1 MNRMLGRGL
10 VATFLALIVPL
21 IASAGSASADVV
33 MNEVESDGAS
43 DYVELF
49 NTGAEPVDIGGYQID
64 DDNDGNRFAIAKGTI
79 LPAGGYYV
87 ADPTS
92 AVAFG
97 APDAARLFAPA
108 DPFNP
113 VDSHSWTSHAATTY
127 GRCPNGTGVFVETVS
142 PTPGAAND
150 CPSVEVDCVVPAI
163 AKGSSRK
170 KVKSKL
176 AQANC
181 TLGDVTKRFSSR
193 VKRGK
198 LIRLK
203 EEAGT
208 ELEPGA
214 EVAAVFS
221 KGKRPS

>member
-1 MNRMLGRGL
+1 MSRMLGRGV

-21 IASAGSASADVV
+21 IATAAAAPAAVV
-33 MNEVESDGAS
+33 INEVESDGAS
-43 DYVELF
+43 DYAELF
-49 NTGAEPVDIGGYQID
+49 NTGPEPIDIGEYQID
-64 DDNDGNRFAIAKGTI
+64 DDNDGNRYAIPNGTI
-79 LPAGGYYV
+79 LPAGGFYV
-87 ADPTS
+87 ADVS
-92 AVAFG
+92 SQVAFG

-108 DPFNP
+108 DPLNP
-113 VDSHSWTSHAATTY
+113 LDSHSWISHAATTY
-127 GRCPNGTGVFVETVS
+127 GRCPDGNGEFAVTIT
-142 PTPGAAND
+142 PTPGTANECESGGD
-150 CPSVEVDCVVPAI
+150 NCVVPTI

-176 AQANC
+176 NQANC
-181 TLGDVTKRFSSR
+181 TLGDVTKRFSSK

-203 EEAGT
+203 EEAGA
-208 ELEPGA
+208 ELAHGA